1 MIFAKFE
8 LPIDKWEE
16 IKPTLENCHIVELGV
31 IDKLFAVDILFDNE
45 PNDDLLIYEVFPEGV
60 GVHTFL
66 GMEDLYQ
73 ERFNDFNPIISDET
87 H

>member
-16 IKPTLENCHIVELGV
+16 IKPTLEDCHIVELGM
-31 IDKLFAVDILFDNE
+31 INELFAVDIMFNGE
-45 PNDDLLIYEVFPEGV
+45 VTDDLLIYEVFPQPC

-66 GMEDLYQ
+66 GMEDLYL
-73 ERFNDFNPIISDET
+73 ERYNDFNR
-87 H
+87 

>member
-31 IDKLFAVDILFDNE
+31 INKLFAVDILFEQDKI
-45 PNDDLLIYEVFPEGV
+45 DDKLSTYEVFPMGV
-60 GVHTFL
+60 GNHTFL
-66 GMEDLYQ
+66 GMEKLYE
-73 ERFNDFNPIISDET
+73 ERFLKFKGKK
-87 H
+87 

>member
-8 LPIDKWEE
+8 LPIDKWDK

-31 IDKLFAVDILFDNE
+31 MNQLFAVDIMFEQDI
-45 PNDDLLIYEVFPEGV
+45 PQDLLIYEVFPEPCGI
-60 GVHTFL
+60 HTFL
-66 GMEDLYQ
+66 GMEDLYLQ
-73 ERFNDFNPIISDET
+73 RFNDFNSTDET

>member
-16 IKPTLENCHIVELGV
+16 IKPTLEDCHIVELGM
-31 IDKLFAVDILFDNE
+31 INELFAVDILFDGE

-60 GVHTFL
+60 GMHTFL
-66 GMEDLYQ
+66 GMEDLNL
-73 ERFNDFNPIISDET
+73 ERYNDFNVSDET

>member
-31 IDKLFAVDILFDNE
+31 INTLFAVDIMFNGE
-45 PNDDLLIYEVFPEGV
+45 VTDDLLIYEVFPQPC

-66 GMEDLYQ
+66 GMEDLYL
-73 ERFNDFNPIISDET
+73 ERYNDFNPTDEQV
-87 H
+87 